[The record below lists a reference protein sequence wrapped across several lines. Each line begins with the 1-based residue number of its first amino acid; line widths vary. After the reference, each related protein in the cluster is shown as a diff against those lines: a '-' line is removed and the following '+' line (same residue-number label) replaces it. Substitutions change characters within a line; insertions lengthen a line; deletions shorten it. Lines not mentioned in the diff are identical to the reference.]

1 MLQPEFKLGQ
11 VNSKDCIFCIFWLS
25 FSTVVRHRTGTQTL
39 EREIRAL
46 GPKEFI
52 ATSKTGMWPE
62 RDRKIVVRYEVV
74 HHLEEAERWPLHTFQ
89 FLSDFPPSILP
100 GKALRSPWGPQSE
113 DTPFPAGW
121 LPLLDS
127 APCCPVIDVGDSHST
142 PLNLWT
148 FCELPRPSRNR
159 QVTVRVEFRSRTAPI
174 CPQSWASYT
183 ASQRGS

>member
-74 HHLEEAERWPLHTFQ
+74 HHLEETERWPLHTLQ

-113 DTPFPAGW
+113 DTPFPAG
-121 LPLLDS
+121 
-127 APCCPVIDVGDSHST
+127 
-142 PLNLWT
+142 
-148 FCELPRPSRNR
+148 
-159 QVTVRVEFRSRTAPI
+159 
-174 CPQSWASYT
+174 
-183 ASQRGS
+183 